1 MLRLLKICPPHELS
15 KAEAA
20 RVICRDEDLVVED
33 EHRGMGVR
41 WHRLPSSIQQAKL
54 DSRLHAGGGG
64 GAAAP
69 LEAEEDTD
77 EAVGAVAATVG
88 VI

>member
-1 MLRLLKICPPHELS
+1 
-15 KAEAA
+15 
-20 RVICRDEDLVVED
+20 
-33 EHRGMGVR
+33 MGVR